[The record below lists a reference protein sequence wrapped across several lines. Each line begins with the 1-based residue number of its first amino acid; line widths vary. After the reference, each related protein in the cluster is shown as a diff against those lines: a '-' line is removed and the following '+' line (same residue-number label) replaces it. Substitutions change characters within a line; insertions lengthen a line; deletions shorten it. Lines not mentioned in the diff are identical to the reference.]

1 MFAIMD
7 LDEAKAVTADMKLTP
22 SRANIRRVV
31 RAHDLVNRNHVR
43 LQADFGDEQIWL
55 IMSQNNPSEVYTVRR
70 NGKVQCTCPDH
81 QKTGEPCK
89 HGISVIL
96 AEQKACEDAMVAE
109 WEDEESNRFACD
121 GYELY

>member
-1 MFAIMD
+1 MYAMN
-7 LDEAKAVTADMKLTP
+7 LDEAKAITVDMKLTP

-31 RAHDLVNRNHVR
+31 RAHDLVDRNHVR

-70 NGKVQCTCPDH
+70 NGKVQCTCLDH
-81 QKTGEPCK
+81 KKTGEPCK
-89 HGISVIL
+89 HGISVL
-96 AEQKACEDAMVAE
+96 LQDEKEREQAMIAQME
-109 WEDEESNRFACD
+109 AHESNRFACD

>member
-31 RAHDLVNRNHVR
+31 RAHDLVDRNHVR

-55 IMSQNNPSEVYTVRR
+55 IMSQNSSEVYTVRR

-89 HGISVIL
+89 HGLSVL
-96 AEQKACEDAMVAE
+96 LQEEKERENAMVSE
-109 WEDEESNRFACD
+109 WEAIEADRFACD